1 VCIKGLFTG
10 LIQGS
15 KKIFNMIQ
23 LADDLPDPLD
33 IRQVMKG
40 TCPEEKSGLEKEK
53 EYQGK
58 LLFSSSGSICTLAS
72 YNTAMI
78 RYDCLPYSSNYSGSS
93 VVLSYSLYPFPFYF
107 VI

>member
-1 VCIKGLFTG
+1 
-10 LIQGS
+10 
-15 KKIFNMIQ
+15 MIQ

-33 IRQVMKG
+33 IGQVMKG
-40 TCPEEKSGLEKEK
+40 TCPEGKSGVEKEK

-58 LLFSSSGSICTLAS
+58 LLFSSSGPICTLPS
-72 YNTAMI
+72 YNTVMI

-93 VVLSYSLYPFPFYF
+93 EVLSYSLYPFPFYF